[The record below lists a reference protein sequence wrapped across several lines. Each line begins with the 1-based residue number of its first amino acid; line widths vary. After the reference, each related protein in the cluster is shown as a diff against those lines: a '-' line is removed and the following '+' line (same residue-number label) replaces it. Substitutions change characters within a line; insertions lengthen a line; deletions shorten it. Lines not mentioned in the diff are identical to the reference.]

1 MLKKIKNIYYI
12 ADLNLSTLKAYT
24 IHVMKMIDNFNY
36 FADHVELLVYSQ
48 RKNFTLNK
56 IKKIFILLSKK
67 NFFIKNFFTKPR
79 NSFFYRIVFGY
90 LSANYLK
97 KKNGLV
103 ITRSFMASLF
113 LILFKKKHFLEI
125 HHNLKG
131 LTRFMFLNLNLISSN
146 SIIKIIFITKSLKKN
161 FNNYDIKSL
170 VLPDAVE
177 LKNFKRV
184 KIRSKIKNIV
194 YVGSF
199 YKGRGIDLIL
209 KIAEK
214 LKDKNFFL
222 YGKRKTDL
230 INSDYKKLNNVKV
243 FNLIKYSEVP
253 SKLAKADLFLMPYS
267 LDGIFIDALGNND
280 ISKFTSPMKM
290 FEYLASGAPLISS
303 NIPVLKEILIHKKNC
318 LISKDN
324 SLNTWV
330 KNIQLVEADYQLRNK
345 IIKNALISASK
356 NTWFLRANKIVN
368 EYLRFS

>member
-48 RKNFTLNK
+48 KKNFTLNK

-131 LTRFMFLNLNLISSN
+131 LTRF
-146 SIIKIIFITKSLKKN
+146 KIIFITKSLKKN